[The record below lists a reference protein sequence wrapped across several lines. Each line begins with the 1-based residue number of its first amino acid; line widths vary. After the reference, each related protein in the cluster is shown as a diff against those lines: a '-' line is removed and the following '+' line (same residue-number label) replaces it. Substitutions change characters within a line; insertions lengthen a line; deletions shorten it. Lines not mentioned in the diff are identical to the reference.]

1 MQYQVKNKAI
11 GKILLTSYNNTYY
24 CVIFFL
30 DMLNYLNV
38 YTSTILVISCKTYR

>member
-30 DMLNYLNV
+30 DMLKK
-38 YTSTILVISCKTYR
+38 ILFLSKNPL